1 MTDDQ
6 NYTGKKNIVGKSD
19 YMEFPQSELLNQ
31 LPKQFFASL
40 VAKVNAKIATGADVI
55 NLGQGNPDQP
65 TPEYIVKSTQKWVA
79 DPQTHK
85 YSLFRGLPAFKHA
98 AAAFYHEQ
106 YGANL
111 DPEKEVVILG
121 GSKIGLVELP
131 WALMNPGDLFLLPDP
146 GYPDYLSGAALGQV
160 EFKTVPLKAEN
171 DFLPDLDAIPEA
183 DAKRAKFFYL
193 NYPNN
198 PTGAVAT
205 KEFYMKLV
213 AWAKKYQVG
222 IISDFAYG
230 ALGYD
235 GEKPV
240 SFMEVP
246 GAKEVGIEFYT
257 YSKTFNMAGWRIA
270 FAVGNPDIIEALN
283 LIQDHLFVSLF
294 LALQYAAIDALQAP
308 ERDGE
313 IQKLVDRYQSRR
325 DAFLGAAKQIGWQGF
340 VPQGTFYAWMK
351 TPTGMTSEKFADLL
365 LEKAAVAVAPGRGFG
380 EYGEGYV
387 RIGLLISPER
397 LVEAVQRVGKLNLF

>member
-1 MTDDQ
+1 
-6 NYTGKKNIVGKSD
+6 
-19 YMEFPQSELLNQ
+19 
-31 LPKQFFASL
+31 
-40 VAKVNAKIATGADVI
+40 
-55 NLGQGNPDQP
+55 
-65 TPEYIVKSTQKWVA
+65 
-79 DPQTHK
+79 
-85 YSLFRGLPAFKHA
+85 
-98 AAAFYHEQ
+98 
-106 YGANL
+106 
-111 DPEKEVVILG
+111 
-121 GSKIGLVELP
+121 
-131 WALMNPGDLFLLPDP
+131 
-146 GYPDYLSGAALGQV
+146 
-160 EFKTVPLKAEN
+160 
-171 DFLPDLDAIPEA
+171 
-183 DAKRAKFFYL
+183 
-193 NYPNN
+193 
-198 PTGAVAT
+198 
-205 KEFYMKLV
+205 MKLV

-294 LALQYAAIDALQAP
+294 PALQYAAIDALQAP